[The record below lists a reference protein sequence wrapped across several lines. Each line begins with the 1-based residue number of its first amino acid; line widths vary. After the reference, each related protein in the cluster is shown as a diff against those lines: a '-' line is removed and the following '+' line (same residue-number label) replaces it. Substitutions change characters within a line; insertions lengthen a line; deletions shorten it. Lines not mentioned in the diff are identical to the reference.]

1 MVLVK
6 DHVTIRVLRCNIVSG
21 YYICKK
27 FLLKVLLSPF
37 AVVLD
42 GRFPVLM
49 SDLYSAKVPLE
60 GEELFVK
67 SFKRVHQVKV
77 TLNENE
83 FALLNKLVQEKKSD
97 RASVFRELLNTY
109 LASNKNPDQYISPD
123 LVSDSQKRFESI
135 PLKYLEDLKEAF
147 DKSLIS
153 EEEYKMLREISL
165 GLKKS

>member
-1 MVLVK
+1 
-6 DHVTIRVLRCNIVSG
+6 
-21 YYICKK
+21 
-27 FLLKVLLSPF
+27 
-37 AVVLD
+37 
-42 GRFPVLM
+42 M
-49 SDLYSAKVPLE
+49 SDLDSAKVPLE

-83 FALLNKLVQEKKSD
+83 FALLNNLVQEKKSD

-109 LASNKNPDQYISPD
+109 LASGKNSDQYISSD
-123 LVSDSQKRFESI
+123 LVSDSPNRFESI
-135 PLKYLEDLKEAF
+135 PIKYLEDLKVAF

>member
-1 MVLVK
+1 
-6 DHVTIRVLRCNIVSG
+6 
-21 YYICKK
+21 
-27 FLLKVLLSPF
+27 
-37 AVVLD
+37 
-42 GRFPVLM
+42 M
-49 SDLYSAKVPLE
+49 SDLDSAKVPLE

-83 FALLNKLVQEKKSD
+83 FALLNNLVQEKKSD

-109 LASNKNPDQYISPD
+109 LASEKNSD
-123 LVSDSQKRFESI
+123 LVSDSPNRFESI
-135 PLKYLEDLKEAF
+135 PIKYLEDLKVAF

>member
-1 MVLVK
+1 MVHVK
-6 DHVTIRVLRCNIVSG
+6 DCVINRVLRCNIVAG
-21 YYICKK
+21 YYIGSK

-37 AVVLD
+37 SFILN
-42 GRFPVLM
+42 GCFPILM
-49 SDLYSAKVPLE
+49 SDLDSAKVPLE

-83 FALLNKLVQEKKSD
+83 FALLNNLVQEKKSD

-109 LASNKNPDQYISPD
+109 LASNKNSDQYISSD
-123 LVSDSQKRFESI
+123 LVSDSPNRFESI
-135 PLKYLEDLKEAF
+135 PIKYLEDLKVAF
-147 DKSLIS
+147 DRSLIS